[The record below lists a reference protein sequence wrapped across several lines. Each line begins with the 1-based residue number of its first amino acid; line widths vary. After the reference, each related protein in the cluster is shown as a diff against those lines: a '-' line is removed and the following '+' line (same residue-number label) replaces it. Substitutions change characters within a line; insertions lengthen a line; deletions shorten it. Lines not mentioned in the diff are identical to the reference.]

1 MCIHKRERSELY
13 KSKTDKTEKKKKDKS
28 KIIIGDLNQPFNS

>member
-13 KSKTDKTEKKKKDKS
+13 KSKTDKTEKKKNRQ
-28 KIIIGDLNQPFNS
+28 IQNYNWRPQPTFQ

>member
-13 KSKTDKTEKKKKDKS
+13 KSKTDKTEKKKKNRQ
-28 KIIIGDLNQPFNS
+28 IQNYNWRPQPTFQ